1 MILVLKVISDF
12 APSNE
17 IAVKSVEYKLFLKI
31 SVKILLFKKPWS
43 RYLNILFVTLD
54 CAKKL
59 S

>member
-1 MILVLKVISDF
+1 MILVLKVISDV

-43 RYLNILFVTLD
+43 RFSYILFDILDSVVT
-54 CAKKL
+54 
-59 S
+59 SF